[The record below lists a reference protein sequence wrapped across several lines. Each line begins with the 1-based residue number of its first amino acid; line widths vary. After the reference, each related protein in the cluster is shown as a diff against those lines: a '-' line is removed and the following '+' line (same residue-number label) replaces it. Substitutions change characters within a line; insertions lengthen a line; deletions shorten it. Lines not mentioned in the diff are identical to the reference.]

1 MFNDKC
7 DWCKYHMCRL
17 GEACSHIAAIL
28 SCFVRA
34 TELCYKSGLDS
45 CTSQQCSWLP
55 TARDV
60 SKEIVLEYVLSALT
74 MTLGFSGQG

>member
-7 DWCKYHMCRL
+7 DWCKYHMCRF

-28 SCFVRA
+28 SCLVKA
-34 TELCYKSGLDS
+34 TELRYKSDLDS
-45 CTSQQCSWLP
+45 CTSQRLP

-60 SKEIVLEYVLSALT
+60 SKEIVLEYTLSALT
-74 MTLGFSGQG
+74 MTIGFSGQG